1 MFAPPQVPVFVGA
14 ASALVTNHDAADGQ
28 PPYHGHDGLG
38 DVADQQQQQPPLDAS
53 CIDRR
58 EHAVNAL
65 HRLVGEHPGRV
76 TLVCCAPLT
85 NVALAVRMFG
95 DAFVRRVRAVYLMG
109 GNYLGVGNVNARV
122 CAEFNFYSD
131 PEAAAI
137 VLEAFGAAAVPV
149 CVLPWEACTAKT
161 LSVRLNWRWNV
172 LGRVCHPIV
181 DWLNPVERSI
191 FGRYG
196 DDYAYGQCDALLV
209 GCLLFP
215 ERLVARM
222 RRRRCTV
229 ELQGRHTR
237 GQMVVDHVN
246 GDASLVALNVWMVE
260 RLEADACKELML
272 WVVDAASESWPGGA
286 E

>member
-1 MFAPPQVPVFVGA
+1 MYVGA
-14 ASALVTNHDAADGQ
+14 ASALVTNADAAATGDQ

-38 DVADQQQQQPPLDAS
+38 DVADGDNNPTSQPDLG
-53 CIDRR
+53 CVDRS

-65 HRLVGEHPGRV
+65 HRLVGEHPGQV
-76 TLVCCAPLT
+76 TLVGCGPLT
-85 NVALAVRMFG
+85 NIALAVRMYG
-95 DAFVRRVRAVYLMG
+95 PAFVRRVRALYLMG
-109 GNYLGVGNVNARV
+109 GNHLGVGNVNARV

-137 VLEAFGAAAVPV
+137 VLEAFGAAGVPV
-149 CVLPWEACTAKT
+149 CVLPWEACTSKT
-161 LSVRLNWRWNV
+161 LSVPLRWRWEV
-172 LGRVCHPIV
+172 LGRVRHPIV

-191 FGRYG
+191 FGKYG
-196 DDYAYGQCDALLV
+196 DDYAYGMCDALLV

-246 GDASLVALNVWMVE
+246 GQASPVALNVWMVE
-260 RLEADACKELML
+260 RLEAAACMELML
-272 WVVDAASESWPGGA
+272 WTVDAAGADWPVGGSQR
-286 E
+286 